1 MDMFGQG
8 QGQSHGQN
16 VGNPERAISAA
27 TGGLLALKGLRR
39 GGLSGVLMALAG
51 AALVK
56 RGVTGHCAIKQRIQ
70 DGKGLGLGKG
80 IDNLTGFGKRH
91 EAKPSDYFKHGIH
104 VEEAVTVQ
112 APAGQVYTFWRDFNN
127 LAKFMKHVKSVEVLD
142 EKKSHWVVEGPAGKN
157 VEWDAEIINEEEG
170 KLISWKSLPGAE
182 VDNTGTVQF
191 REAPA
196 GRGTEVRVTM
206 EYLPPAGKL
215 GLAIAKV
222 FGKTPGAEVRDDL
235 RRLRQII
242 ETGEVPTTE
251 GQPRGPGTRGRV
263 QTAVVDRATKIMG
276 TTDEVKGNQSAR
288 FGRDAGQDREDP
300 VTEESSKR
308 QGSEE
313 QEQDDQNA
321 GHKGSANAP
330 SNSNSSR
337 SASKSDTTSTQG
349 GAE

>member
-1 MDMFGQG
+1 MEMFGRG
-8 QGQSHGQN
+8 HEMN
-16 VGNPERAISAA
+16 VGSTERAVSAA
-27 TGGLLALKGLRR
+27 TGGLLAIRGLRR

-56 RGVTGHCAIKQRIQ
+56 RGVSGYCPVKKRMEEGQGI
-70 DGKGLGLGKG
+70 KGLGMMGLGK
-80 IDNLTGFGKRH
+80 RR

-104 VEEAVTVQ
+104 VEESVTVQ
-112 APAGQVYTFWRDFNN
+112 APAGQVYAFWRDFNN
-127 LAKFMKHVKSVEVLD
+127 LARFMQHVKSVEVID
-142 EKKSHWVVEGPAGKN
+142 EKKSHWVVDGPTGKN

-196 GRGTEVRVTM
+196 GRGTEVRVTL

-251 GQPRGPGTRGRV
+251 GQPRGEGKRGRV
-263 QTAVVDRATKIMG
+263 QTAVVDRATKMMG
-276 TTDEVKGNQSAR
+276 TTDEVKPNKGAR
-288 FGRDAGQDREDP
+288 FGREAGEEDGREQVQDEGGTRPSSKDEPKGGPKGQAGRQSP
-300 VTEESSKR
+300 VGHSGESS
-308 QGSEE
+308 EE
-313 QEQDDQNA
+313 
-321 GHKGSANAP
+321 
-330 SNSNSSR
+330 
-337 SASKSDTTSTQG
+337 G
-349 GAE
+349 GGE